1 MDIFDDIS
9 KSFNNTKN
17 KLTNKTEDFLA
28 ISDYESGQRNLR
40 KEIENKFNELGKT
53 VYKKEKGI
61 EGSSYISFI
70 SEINEKKKKIEELDK
85 KIKEIKTRQRCK
97 ICGYALTEGTVFC
110 PNCGN
115 KILTEKEE
123 PVNNDTKRFCNQC
136 GISLDK
142 DSIFCPNCGNRIIQ

>member
-17 KLTNKTEDFLA
+17 KLTNKTGDFLA
-28 ISDYESGQRNLR
+28 ISDYESSQRNLR

-53 VYKKEKGI
+53 VYKKEKEI

-70 SEINEKKKKIEELDK
+70 SEINEKKIEELDK
-85 KIKEIKTRQRCK
+85 KINEIKSRQRCK
-97 ICGYALTEGTVFC
+97 ICGYALTDGTVFC

-115 KILTEKEE
+115 KILTEKGE
-123 PVNNDTKRFCNQC
+123 PVNNDTNRFCNQC

-142 DSIFCPNCGNRIIQ
+142 DSIFCPNCGNKIIQ